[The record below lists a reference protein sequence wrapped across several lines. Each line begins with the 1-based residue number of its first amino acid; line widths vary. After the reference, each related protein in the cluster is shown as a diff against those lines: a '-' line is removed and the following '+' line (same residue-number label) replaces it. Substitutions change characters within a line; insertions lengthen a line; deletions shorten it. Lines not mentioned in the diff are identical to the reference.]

1 MSKSVGQFAP
11 NGLSIGEV
19 IEAKLDEINK
29 RNIRIETKLTR
40 LANGESDQGV
50 TAVDYSMDYLD
61 NVLCLRLM
69 SGNVSIKQ
77 IVQLLSIEGVEPGE
91 SVQVFVFGEYK
102 LKVEI

>member
-1 MSKSVGQFAP
+1 MNEA
-11 NGLSIGEV
+11 
-19 IEAKLDEINK
+19 IELLQEINK

-50 TAVDYSMDYLD
+50 TAVDYSLDFID
-61 NVLCLRLM
+61 NVWCLRLM

-77 IVQLLSIEGVEPGE
+77 IVQILSTEGVEPRE

-102 LKVEI
+102 MKVEI